1 MDMHARIRNLFT
13 ESIQTKIDAADALPD
28 LIAKSA
34 DVFVN
39 ALTSGNKILCC
50 GNGGSAGDAMHF
62 ASEMLNR
69 FERERPSLPAI
80 ALNTDINTMT
90 AIANDYGYDNVYAK
104 QVKALGQAGDIL
116 VAFSTSGNSKNVIEA
131 IKAALSRDM
140 LIIAMTGKDG
150 GEMAGLLGAND
161 VEIRVPSPSTARIQ
175 EVHLLA
181 IHILCDLIDNRLF
194 GSDYD

>member
-1 MDMHARIRNLFT
+1 MDMHDRIRQLFT

-28 LIAKSA
+28 NIAQAA
-34 DVFVN
+34 DMLVTS
-39 ALTSGNKILCC
+39 LTSGNKVLCC
-50 GNGGSAGDAMHF
+50 GNGGSAGDAMHL

-69 FERERPSLPAI
+69 FERERPSLPAM
-80 ALNTDINTMT
+80 ALNTDVNTMT
-90 AIANDYGYDNVYAK
+90 AIANDYSYDEIYSK

-150 GEMAGLLGAND
+150 GEMAGLLSTND

-175 EVHLLA
+175 EVHLLV
-181 IHILCDLIDNRLF
+181 IHTLCDLIDNRLF
-194 GSDYD
+194 GGDYA

>member
-1 MDMHARIRNLFT
+1 MDMHDRIRQLFT

-28 LIAKSA
+28 NIAQAA
-34 DVFVN
+34 DLLVTS
-39 ALTSGNKILCC
+39 LTSGNKILCC
-50 GNGGSAGDAMHF
+50 GNGGSAGDAIHL

-90 AIANDYGYDNVYAK
+90 AIANDYSYDEIYSK
-104 QVKALGQAGDIL
+104 QVKALGQGGDIL

-150 GEMAGLLGAND
+150 GEMAGLLSTND

-175 EVHLLA
+175 EVHLLV
-181 IHILCDLIDNRLF
+181 IHTLCDLIDNRLF
-194 GSDYD
+194 GGDYA